1 MKREDIETWL
11 YFDMPIENE
20 LRQYYKK
27 NGSMMSE
34 NQFFRIAQK
43 LHGVD
48 LNVSDAFRNIDPS
61 YIPENVS
68 FAPSSRKNGFSDQ
81 LWLTKCSV
89 SIRKHPCYFPELI
102 HEHRFIEIAYVFK
115 GSCRQKIYFENQKPE
130 QIDLKEGELCILPP
144 GLKHSISVTDESIVV
159 NILIRSEIMQKKLT
173 SLVAGNHILFDFFIY
188 TLYENTLPNYIFFN
202 TEKSDTIRNLIID
215 MMLELCENR
224 MYSQKVIHL
233 MLGLFFTYLQRDYS
247 HTMRFSGQSGKGIC
261 YVPQIIAYMHE
272 NYQNTSVE
280 DVVQHFHISKS
291 YLSRIFKQ
299 HTKTTPV
306 QMLQEIRLSHGCE
319 FLENTQLSVQEIA
332 YKTGYNDVTFFIRI
346 FHKKYGVT
354 PLQYRKQHFGGMTM

>member
-11 YFDMPIENE
+11 YLDMPIENE

-115 GSCRQKIYFENQKPE
+115 GSCRQKIYFENQNRNK
-130 QIDLKEGELCILPP
+130 
-144 GLKHSISVTDESIVV
+144 
-159 NILIRSEIMQKKLT
+159 LI
-173 SLVAGNHILFDFFIY
+173 
-188 TLYENTLPNYIFFN
+188 
-202 TEKSDTIRNLIID
+202 
-215 MMLELCENR
+215 
-224 MYSQKVIHL
+224 
-233 MLGLFFTYLQRDYS
+233 
-247 HTMRFSGQSGKGIC
+247 
-261 YVPQIIAYMHE
+261 
-272 NYQNTSVE
+272 
-280 DVVQHFHISKS
+280 
-291 YLSRIFKQ
+291 
-299 HTKTTPV
+299 
-306 QMLQEIRLSHGCE
+306 
-319 FLENTQLSVQEIA
+319 
-332 YKTGYNDVTFFIRI
+332 
-346 FHKKYGVT
+346 
-354 PLQYRKQHFGGMTM
+354 